1 MPSNPDLA
9 CISVPFTASET
20 DSLLANLSLWRK
32 PELSPFAP
40 GAERP
45 VDLTLVLDRG
55 PSMGPRDRAELLATV
70 QALVPAYVHVALG
83 IAGLGEQE
91 SMNYG
96 DHDQTTEIPWLGR
109 HTGTNLLFI
118 RSMIV
123 HRRYGFLLRYTADC
137 YPVRPN
143 WLGRLQEAFNNTPS
157 FLMGPVYTGD
167 SQLRADF
174 QRHINAH
181 SVYQPNHEL
190 FPAYLL
196 YVVDALVAAQAESR
210 NSHLTYEI
218 AYDYLLSVQSSR
230 VTAGSHGL
238 LRDAR
243 RLLPYIG
250 TTPLMAN
257 LSGPRERDGTSSIDI
272 HAYLETHQH
281 VVTLHSSLGK
291 QYHDLPI
298 AS

>member
-1 MPSNPDLA
+1 MPQRHRHQPGPSPLQAAARGQALKTGENRDDYRSQPSPGRTTTLGHATANLPMPPPQPGPPPDWPTILKDSRLAPPGWHLREGRMPSNPDLA

-32 PELSPFAP
+32 PKLSPFAA

-55 PSMGPRDRAELLATV
+55 PSMRPRDRAELLATV

-83 IAGLGEQE
+83 IAGLGEQK
-91 SMNYG
+91 SINYG

-143 WLGRLQEAFNNTPS
+143 WLGRLQEAFSTTPS

-174 QRHINAH
+174 QRHITPFCLPTKP
-181 SVYQPNHEL
+181 QLIP
-190 FPAYLL
+190 
-196 YVVDALVAAQAESR
+196 
-210 NSHLTYEI
+210 
-218 AYDYLLSVQSSR
+218 
-230 VTAGSHGL
+230 
-238 LRDAR
+238 
-243 RLLPYIG
+243 RLL
-250 TTPLMAN
+250 A
-257 LSGPRERDGTSSIDI
+257 
-272 HAYLETHQH
+272 
-281 VVTLHSSLGK
+281 LHR
-291 QYHDLPI
+291 
-298 AS
+298 